1 MVFKA
6 SRSTDSFLLHWTTNI
21 WGLPWKILKTVEPLF
36 LYIISL
42 ENNIPAI
49 GLFWQW
55 SATTVLRPRDTH
67 VANDD
72 LSVSSQNSIEIHSR
86 DIVFCRLETDNC
98 AHFLLGRRFN
108 SSCWPVFALFWNF
121 WSVLFKCCFVMPCFF
136 VCLFFYFN
144 IFLPEGQDKIHLS
157 HPVTARA
164 LSLKIWVFIF
174 IANTLQRVE
183 TKNMLNKS

>member
-21 WGLPWKILKTVEPLF
+21 WGLPWKILKTVEPFF

-49 GLFWQW
+49 GLFWRW
-55 SATTVLRPRDTH
+55 RATTVLRPRDTH

-98 AHFLLGRRFN
+98 VHFLLGRRLN
-108 SSCWPVFALFWNF
+108 SSCWPVFLLFWNS
-121 WSVLFKCCFVMPCFF
+121 WSVLFKFCLAMP
-136 VCLFFYFN
+136 FFYFYFH

-164 LSLKIWVFIF
+164 LSLKMWVWF
-174 IANTLQRVE
+174 RVSGW
-183 TKNMLNKS
+183 N

>member
-6 SRSTDSFLLHWTTNI
+6 SRTTDSFLLHWTTNI
-21 WGLPWKILKTVEPLF
+21 WGLPWKILKTVEPFF

-42 ENNIPAI
+42 ENNIPAT
-49 GLFWQW
+49 GLFSRWR
-55 SATTVLRPRDTH
+55 ATTVLRPRNTH

-98 AHFLLGRRFN
+98 VHFLLGPRLN
-108 SSCWPVFALFWNF
+108 SSCWPVFVLFWNF
-121 WSVLFKCCFVMPCFF
+121 GSVLFKFFFVMPCFF
-136 VCLFFYFN
+136 FYYFH

-157 HPVTARA
+157 HSVTARA
-164 LSLKIWVFIF
+164 LSLKIWVWF
-174 IANTLQRVE
+174 RVSGFGLKLK
-183 TKNMLNKS
+183 TC

>member
-21 WGLPWKILKTVEPLF
+21 CFQWKILKTVEPFF

-42 ENNIPAI
+42 ENNIPTI
-49 GLFWQW
+49 GLFWRW
-55 SATTVLRPRDTH
+55 RATTALRPRDTH

-98 AHFLLGRRFN
+98 AHFLLGRRLN
-108 SSCWPVFALFWNF
+108 SSCWPVFVLFWNF
-121 WSVLFKCCFVMPCFF
+121 WSVPFKFGFVLPFIYFLFEYFF
-136 VCLFFYFN
+136 AW
-144 IFLPEGQDKIHLS
+144 ES
-157 HPVTARA
+157 R
-164 LSLKIWVFIF
+164 
-174 IANTLQRVE
+174 
-183 TKNMLNKS
+183 

>member
-21 WGLPWKILKTVEPLF
+21 WGLPWKILKTVETFF

-42 ENNIPAI
+42 ENNIPTI
-49 GLFWQW
+49 GLFWRW
-55 SATTVLRPRDTH
+55 RATTVLRPRDTH
-67 VANDD
+67 FANDD

-98 AHFLLGRRFN
+98 VHFLLGRRLN
-108 SSCWPVFALFWNF
+108 SSCWPVFVLFVL
-121 WSVLFKCCFVMPCFF
+121 SVLFCYAVFF
-136 VCLFFYFN
+136 FFYFH

-164 LSLKIWVFIF
+164 LSLKIWVWF
-174 IANTLQRVE
+174 RVSGW
-183 TKNMLNKS
+183 N